1 MSPVSKTRAPH
12 FPVHNPNIYNPF
24 LPPLS
29 TIAHELS
36 IRSHFSR
43 LLIFNPRL
51 KNLLSLSLSL
61 SLAFSRLLLP
71 PNRNPRIPSHSLPLT
86 LLVSILI
93 SRGWRT
99 MRPATFHPRVSS
111 TLLSFLS
118 SFLFVSKTIPFGV
131 SPLLP
136 HHLTSNSF
144 SFFHRRPSHVVLR
157 ERENVSLLRFC
168 FANLNLL
175 FVSLKIIL
183 AKKKIQLLQ
192 DSSYRLKK

>member
-1 MSPVSKTRAPH
+1 MRHISSSTIR
-12 FPVHNPNIYNPF
+12 IYITPF

-36 IRSHFSR
+36 IQSHFSH

-51 KNLLSLSLSL
+51 KNLLSLSLSCIL
-61 SLAFSRLLLP
+61 KVVASSKPKSTHPF
-71 PNRNPRIPSHSLPLT
+71 HSLPLT

-118 SFLFVSKTIPFGV
+118 SFLFVSFRLG
-131 SPLLP
+131 
-136 HHLTSNSF
+136 NYSF
-144 SFFHRRPSHVVLR
+144 RRVAAPSTPSHVEFFFFLSSSAIPRRSQR
-157 ERENVSLLRFC
+157 ERTLRFC
-168 FANLNLL
+168 G
-175 FVSLKIIL
+175 FVSRIWTYY
-183 AKKKIQLLQ
+183 
-192 DSSYRLKK
+192 S

>member
-12 FPVHNPNIYNPF
+12 FLVHNPNIYNPF
-24 LPPLS
+24 SPTLVNDRAQALH
-29 TIAHELS
+29 TK
-36 IRSHFSR
+36 SHFSR

-61 SLAFSRLLLP
+61 SCILKVVASSKPKSTHPF
-71 PNRNPRIPSHSLPLT
+71 HSLPLT

-157 ERENVSLLRFC
+157 ERERFA
-168 FANLNLL
+168 FAVL
-175 FVSLKIIL
+175 FREFELTIRKFENYFS
-183 AKKKIQLLQ
+183 
-192 DSSYRLKK
+192 

>member
-12 FPVHNPNIYNPF
+12 FLVHNPNIYNPF

-36 IRSHFSR
+36 IRSHFFR

-51 KNLLSLSLSL
+51 KDLLSL

-111 TLLSFLS
+111 TLLSFL
-118 SFLFVSKTIPFGV
+118 FVSFRLG
-131 SPLLP
+131 
-136 HHLTSNSF
+136 NYSF
-144 SFFHRRPSHVVLR
+144 RRVAAPSTPSHVEFFFFLSSSAIPRRSQR
-157 ERENVSLLRFC
+157 ERTLRFC
-168 FANLNLL
+168 G
-175 FVSLKIIL
+175 FVSRI
-183 AKKKIQLLQ
+183 
-192 DSSYRLKK
+192 